1 MMMVMCAAAEGLAQ
15 RTAAERT
22 TQEAAAKIIFPKI
35 DFENVSLAESLEY
48 FRVKAR
54 DYDPVKA
61 GVNLLP
67 TNEQVAEM
75 THFSLKLANVPL
87 EEALLKVAAIT
98 GWKVRFDPRVVVISP
113 VTQPAAAAAR
123 PDANSPLVQRASR
136 FIRPQVQFQAAAVE
150 EAVEFLRMPMHEDT
164 RRPVNIVTHLPARLA
179 KAEIISLDLRDV
191 SVVDVLGYVAE
202 MAGLRLRVDENAFVL
217 EEAVLVGAREKE
229 EKAGHPETKSALNP
243 QSEIEERASGIIL
256 PNIEFAEATVQECV
270 EFLRGATARRHNPDG
285 DSMAVKVLLA
295 TPKGAVLP
303 KVTLFL
309 KDASLRDVLR
319 YVAELAELKVR
330 VEGDA
335 FVLEQK

>member
-1 MMMVMCAAAEGLAQ
+1 M
-15 RTAAERT
+15 
-22 TQEAAAKIIFPKI
+22 
-35 DFENVSLAESLEY
+35 
-48 FRVKAR
+48 
-54 DYDPVKA
+54 
-61 GVNLLP
+61 
-67 TNEQVAEM
+67 
-75 THFSLKLANVPL
+75 
-87 EEALLKVAAIT
+87 
-98 GWKVRFDPRVVVISP
+98 
-113 VTQPAAAAAR
+113 
-123 PDANSPLVQRASR
+123 
-136 FIRPQVQFQAAAVE
+136 
-150 EAVEFLRMPMHEDT
+150 
-164 RRPVNIVTHLPARLA
+164 
-179 KAEIISLDLRDV
+179 DLRDV
-191 SVVDVLGYVAE
+191 SLMDVLCFIAE
-202 MAGLRLRVDENAFVL
+202 MAGLRVRADENAFVL
-217 EEAVLVGAREKE
+217 EEAMPEGAREKE